1 MLTIAWDIDD
11 VLNEL
16 MLTWFTQVWKAEH
29 PDSRLGYSDISQ
41 NPPDRVLGISRADYL
56 NSLDRFRA
64 SEGARNMPP
73 NRPVLEWLNSF
84 GESYRHIALTAR
96 PLEST
101 PHAAEWLFRHFGMYI
116 RTFAVV
122 PSRYADGVPPYDRD
136 KPEYLSWLGKA
147 DILVDDSEE
156 NIRGAERLG
165 LRGVLYPQPWNRA
178 SENADAVLL
187 SITKRVRE
195 VR

>member
-1 MLTIAWDIDD
+1 
-11 VLNEL
+11 
-16 MLTWFTQVWKAEH
+16 
-29 PDSRLGYSDISQ
+29 
-41 NPPDRVLGISRADYL
+41 
-56 NSLDRFRA
+56 
-64 SEGARNMPP
+64 MPP
-73 NRPVLEWLNSF
+73 NPLILQWLNSF
-84 GESYRHIALTAR
+84 GESYRHVALTAR

-122 PSRYADGVPPYDRD
+122 PSRYIDGVPLYDRD

-147 DILVDDSEE
+147 DILVDDSED

-165 LRGVLYPQPWNRA
+165 IRGILYPQPWNQASQRA
-178 SENADAVLL
+178 EAVLL
-187 SITKRVRE
+187 SLTERVRE

>member
-16 MLTWFTQVWKAEH
+16 MLTWFTEVWKAEH
-29 PDSRLGYSDISQ
+29 PDSRLGYSDVSE
-41 NPPDRVLGISRADYL
+41 NPPDRVLGISRGDYL

-64 SEGARNMPP
+64 SESARNMPP
-73 NRPVLEWLNSF
+73 NRLVLEWLNSF
-84 GESYRHIALTAR
+84 GDSYRHIALTAR

-101 PHAAEWLFRHFGMYI
+101 PHAAEWLFR
-116 RTFAVV
+116 
-122 PSRYADGVPPYDRD
+122 YADGVPLYDRD

-178 SENADAVLL
+178 SEPADAVLL
-187 SITKRVRE
+187 SMTEHVRE